1 MLRGQLLRPRLSE
14 KPVRPLSQFFFMV
27 KIVANFMSRLTLCEP
42 FRMAMLVHE
51 AINKFGKT
59 VEIEIGE
66 PLTWERLADRGGR
79 QQLTDYLYQQ
89 VQSLRN

>member
-1 MLRGQLLRPRLSE
+1 
-14 KPVRPLSQFFFMV
+14 
-27 KIVANFMSRLTLCEP
+27 
-42 FRMAMLVHE
+42 MAMLVHE

>member
-1 MLRGQLLRPRLSE
+1 MR
-14 KPVRPLSQFFFMV
+14 QFNT
-27 KIVANFMSRLTLCEP
+27 KYNKVAS
-42 FRMAMLVHE
+42 AMLVHE